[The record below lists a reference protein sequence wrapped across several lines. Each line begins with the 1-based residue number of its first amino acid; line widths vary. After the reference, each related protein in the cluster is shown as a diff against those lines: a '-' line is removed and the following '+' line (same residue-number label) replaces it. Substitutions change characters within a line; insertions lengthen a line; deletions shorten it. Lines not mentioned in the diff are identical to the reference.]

1 MRFPSTTLLPVQPQ
15 TANMSLKKKPIE
27 PLVLACLS
35 SPLTV
40 QGIVV
45 TVNGGMLPSWAAPS
59 LPAELLPLTNY
70 RRMLVTLVVSK
81 AAFLYSS
88 LMKSY
93 CAIIT
98 LSFFRKGLIA

>member
-81 AAFLYSS
+81 AAFLYSR